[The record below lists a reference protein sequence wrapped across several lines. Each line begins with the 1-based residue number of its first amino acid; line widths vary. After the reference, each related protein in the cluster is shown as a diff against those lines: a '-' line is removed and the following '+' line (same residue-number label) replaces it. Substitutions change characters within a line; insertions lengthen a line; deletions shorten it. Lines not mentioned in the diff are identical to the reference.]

1 MEREIIFLS
10 GIVVSCLVTTMV
22 IFQFIESRHNRKYQS
37 DGLYLG
43 IKLGV
48 SLILMA
54 VNIGQNPIANI
65 ASWILLFGL
74 ISLIFYKDEGGKG
87 IWRILEAEVMVLVFA
102 ICEAIGVL
110 LLSVI
115 SWWITIPK
123 LPVEVESFLTMT
135 FSMLVLVFLYYLVIS
150 RIWGRNQHIRFTRQQ
165 CILHVI
171 IAGYSMVNMLL
182 IIEVVSRL
190 HGRTETIL
198 LLINMGFIIIADM
211 YFLYFVQVIEE
222 TNQLK
227 IKLKLLEQ
235 QSSMQYHYYEL
246 QEKKYFDSIRILH
259 DVDKHIRGI
268 ERLYQMN
275 HTAEAMEYTKEINK
289 MLSPLIPQNLTSQ
302 PMLNI
307 LLADKRQ
314 EAEKLGIEVTYEI
327 EHVDFGFM
335 EPIDVT
341 TVFGNI
347 LDNAIE
353 ASIKARQD
361 RPDAKAF
368 IVLKIHPYY
377 EMIAIAVENSTIQA
391 LEWKD
396 GRPVSRKDGQHGIGL
411 KNVEQTIEK
420 YDGTMQLTMEH
431 GCFHCNIVLS
441 S

>member
-1 MEREIIFLS
+1 
-10 GIVVSCLVTTMV
+10 
-22 IFQFIESRHNRKYQS
+22 
-37 DGLYLG
+37 
-43 IKLGV
+43 
-48 SLILMA
+48 
-54 VNIGQNPIANI
+54 
-65 ASWILLFGL
+65 
-74 ISLIFYKDEGGKG
+74 
-87 IWRILEAEVMVLVFA
+87 
-102 ICEAIGVL
+102 
-110 LLSVI
+110 
-115 SWWITIPK
+115 
-123 LPVEVESFLTMT
+123 
-135 FSMLVLVFLYYLVIS
+135 
-150 RIWGRNQHIRFTRQQ
+150 
-165 CILHVI
+165 
-171 IAGYSMVNMLL
+171 
-182 IIEVVSRL
+182 
-190 HGRTETIL
+190 
-198 LLINMGFIIIADM
+198 
-211 YFLYFVQVIEE
+211 
-222 TNQLK
+222 
-227 IKLKLLEQ
+227 
-235 QSSMQYHYYEL
+235 
-246 QEKKYFDSIRILH
+246 
-259 DVDKHIRGI
+259 
-268 ERLYQMN
+268 
-275 HTAEAMEYTKEINK
+275 

-361 RPDAKAF
+361 RPDAKAL

-431 GCFHCNIVLS
+431 GFFHCNIVLS